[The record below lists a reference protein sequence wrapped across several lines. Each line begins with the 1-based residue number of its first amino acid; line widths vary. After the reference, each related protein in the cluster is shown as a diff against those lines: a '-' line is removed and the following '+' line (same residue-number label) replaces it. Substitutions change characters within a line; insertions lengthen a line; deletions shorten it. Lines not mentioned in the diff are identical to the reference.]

1 MEKQELDAALDLLHA
16 PAPKGFNL
24 GVATPV
30 EEEHGDDASVSFY
43 HKGLTY
49 TFYELVDVV
58 NFTTEQGEVQA
69 LKDRVLALE
78 LLLDA

>member
-1 MEKQELDAALDLLHA
+1 MTNEELYAALDVLHD
-16 PAPKGFNL
+16 PKGFNL
-24 GVATPV
+24 AVATPV
-30 EEEHGDDASVSFY
+30 EDDEDNASLSFY

-58 NFTTEQGEVQA
+58 NFVTEANEVQD
-69 LKDRVLALE
+69 LKDKVLELE